1 MTIDQAIMRFIGEV
15 VLYGG
20 VAAAI
25 AYGIFHYLG
34 KSWIESRFAERLQT
48 NRHEQEKA
56 LEELRGRINR
66 IFSRVERM
74 HEKEFE
80 VLPTAWAK
88 LHESLWPLKQFMSSF
103 QSFPDVGKMSEP
115 QLNEYLKDCRLDD
128 WEKDELRS
136 STNKTDYYIEHI
148 YMHDLHRVRTE
159 YSEFHTYFIKNKVF
173 LSTEVKQHLSTID
186 DLMWEALITKEVRHD
201 IGDMAGEIEAWQK
214 LRDEVDPLVE
224 KIEKILESRL
234 RYPDE

>member
-1 MTIDQAIMRFIGEV
+1 MTIETILQFIGEV

-20 VAAAI
+20 GAAAI
-25 AYGIFHYLG
+25 AYVIFLYLG
-34 KSWIESRFAERLQT
+34 KSWIENRFAERLQSH
-48 NRHEQEKA
+48 RHEQEKA

-88 LHESLWPLKQFMSSF
+88 LHESLWPLKRFMSSF
-103 QSFPDVGKMSEP
+103 KSFPDVGKMSEP
-115 QLNEYLKDCRLDD
+115 QLEEFLKDCCLYD

-136 STNKTDYYIEHI
+136 STNKTDYYIKHV
-148 YMHDLHRVRTE
+148 YGHDLQAVKTAYR
-159 YSEFHTYFIKNKVF
+159 EFHTYLTKNKVF
-173 LSTEVKQHLSTID
+173 LSTEVKQHLSKID
-186 DLMWEALITKEVRHD
+186 DLMWDALSTKEVYHS
-201 IGDMAGEIEAWQK
+201 IGDMAGEIKTWQN

-234 RYPDE
+234 RHPDE